1 MADQNDDDPDAGKDF
16 SNLVPAMGVDWDTP
30 PSFNLD
36 PNSAGGGQ
44 STSDVADSG
53 PIYFDGP
60 TVRATENTLLAQSRN
75 AVSNYEW
82 LRGQVNNAVHGQ
94 FWGPSHTAQPIS
106 SGQDTASM
114 TPNSTGGSP
123 PPSPDWEDKDDQNT
137 LADIGDDFAKHINP
151 AMQKALAM
159 QSNALELL
167 GDYIAMINS
176 AGQSYAHID
185 RAAGFPDPPGP
196 VTH

>member
-1 MADQNDDDPDAGKDF
+1 MADSDDDPDAGKDF
-16 SNLVPAMGVDWDTP
+16 YNLVPAMSVDWDTP

-36 PNSAGGGQ
+36 PSGQ
-44 STSDVADSG
+44 SSGQASSDVADSG
-53 PIYFDGP
+53 PISFDAT

-82 LRGQVNNAVHGQ
+82 LRGQVDHAAHGQ
-94 FWGPSHTAQPIS
+94 FWGPAHTAQTIS
-106 SGQDTASM
+106 SGQDTASQ

-123 PPSPDWEDKDDQNT
+123 APAPDWEDKEDQNT
-137 LADIGDDFAKHINP
+137 LADIGDDFARHINP
-151 AMQKALAM
+151 AMQKALAL

-185 RAAGFPDPPGP
+185 KAAGFPEPPGS